1 MVSDLLPITED
12 DIPVICNYINDEGEL
27 YNKYYNRSKCS
38 DIIENTLRMDNVVGY
53 KIEVDNIIVAFLV
66 FKIEPDKN
74 ILEHFFIAKP
84 YRAYRSVMVP
94 IHQKLV
100 DTFKNQELIF
110 YKLHDKVDAITKYTD
125 KNNKI
130 LLDKLE
136 IKLLKIR
143 GVHNGK

>member
-27 YNKYYNRSKCS
+27 YNKYHNRLRCS
-38 DIIENTLRMDNVVGY
+38 DIVENTLRMNSVVGY
-53 KIEVDNIIVAFLV
+53 KIEKDNIIVAFLV
-66 FKIEPDKN
+66 FNMDPDKN

-94 IHQKLV
+94 MHQKLI
-100 DTFKNQELIF
+100 DTFKNQEVIF
-110 YKLHDKVDAITKYTD
+110 YKLHNKVDAITKYTD

-136 IKLLKIR
+136 LKLLKIR

>member
-27 YNKYYNRSKCS
+27 YNKYHNRAKCS
-38 DIIENTLRMDNVVGY
+38 DIIENTLRLDNIVGY
-53 KIEVDNIIVAFLV
+53 KIEIDKIIVAFLV
-66 FKIEPDKN
+66 FKIDPGKN

-84 YRAYRSVMVP
+84 YRVYRSVMVP
-94 IHQKLV
+94 MHKKLV
-100 DTFKNQELIF
+100 DTFKNQELTF

-125 KNNKI
+125 KNNKV

-136 IKLLKIR
+136 IKLLKIK
-143 GVHNGK
+143 GMYNGK

>member
-27 YNKYYNRSKCS
+27 YNKYYNRAYCS
-38 DIIENTLRMDNVVGY
+38 NIIENTLHMDNVVGY
-53 KIEVDNIIVAFLV
+53 KIEKDNIIVAFLV

-94 IHQKLV
+94 MHKKLI

-136 IKLLKIR
+136 IKLLKIK